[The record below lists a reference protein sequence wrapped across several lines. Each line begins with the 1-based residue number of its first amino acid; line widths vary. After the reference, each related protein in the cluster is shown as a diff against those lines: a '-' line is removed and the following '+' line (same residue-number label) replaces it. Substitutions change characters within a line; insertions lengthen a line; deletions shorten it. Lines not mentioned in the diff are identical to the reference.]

1 MEYKM
6 SKSSA
11 VNGNLIGILGGVI
24 LSTDSVFI
32 RLMAVHNS
40 WLIVVLRGLLM
51 WAVVFAVWL
60 LVPKSRAVL
69 GVPWITRQNLLSV
82 LFFCASSAC
91 FVNALN
97 RGNVATVLVI
107 ISSTPF
113 VSAIISR
120 LFFAT
125 KIDKSLMVAAVVGM
139 LGVVIVMSGRQAGVD
154 ATANYFALATA
165 VCMALAFIFASRVE
179 QGTLGL
185 PSLGGVLASVV
196 VPAFAGTGLLTTVA
210 DLHAEQWLWLVI
222 EGALIIP
229 VAMGLI
235 SLSTR
240 YVPPANAGLFL
251 LLETALAPLWIY
263 VFLNEAPT
271 PNAVIGG
278 CIIIVAVISQ
288 TLQAKKQ
295 TAIA

>member
-1 MEYKM
+1 M
-6 SKSSA
+6 SKTNS
-11 VNGNLIGILGGVI
+11 VNGNLIGILGGII
-24 LSTDSVFI
+24 LSTDSLFI
-32 RLMAVHNS
+32 RLMAVENS

-69 GVPWITRQNLLSV
+69 GVPWITRNNLLSV
-82 LFFCASSAC
+82 LFFCAASAC

-97 RGNVATVLVI
+97 RGNIATVLVI

-120 LFFAT
+120 LFFAV
-125 KIDKSLMVAAVVGM
+125 KIDRSLMLAALVGM
-139 LGVVIVMSGRQAGVD
+139 VGVVIVMTGHASGTDGS
-154 ATANYFALATA
+154 ANYFALATA
-165 VCMALAFIFASRVE
+165 VCMALAFIFASKVE
-179 QGTLGL
+179 HGTLAL
-185 PSLGGVLASVV
+185 PSLGGVLASVI
-196 VPAFAGTGLLTTVA
+196 VPVFAGAGMLPAIALLQPQ
-210 DLHAEQWLWLVI
+210 QWLWLAI

-240 YVPPANAGLFL
+240 YVAPANAGLFL

-263 VFLNEAPT
+263 LFLHEAPT
-271 PNAVIGG
+271 INAVIGG
-278 CIIIVAVISQ
+278 CIIVIAVVSQ
-288 TLQAKKQ
+288 TLKVKKQ
-295 TAIA
+295 TAIAL